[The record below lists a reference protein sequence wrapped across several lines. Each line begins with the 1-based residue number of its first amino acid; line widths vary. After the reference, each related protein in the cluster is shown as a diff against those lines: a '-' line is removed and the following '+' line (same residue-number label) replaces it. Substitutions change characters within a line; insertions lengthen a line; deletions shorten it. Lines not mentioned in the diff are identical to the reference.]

1 MNGSEE
7 FPMTHPVPVTRP
19 VPMTH
24 PVLVTHPVPVTHIS
38 PVPGPTVGTPKF
50 RRGVSSLHT
59 LCRNPGFPTGVYL
72 LLDDFRPQSPLFVS
86 FLTRATPPFFLG
98 RSQARTH

>member
-1 MNGSEE
+1 MNASEE

-38 PVPGPTVGTPKF
+38 PVPGPTVGTPQVPERGQF
-50 RRGVSSLHT
+50 ASHRANSVLFLYYTVRRILKTEGG
-59 LCRNPGFPTGVYL
+59 PEGYVY
-72 LLDDFRPQSPLFVS
+72 RCK
-86 FLTRATPPFFLG
+86 
-98 RSQARTH
+98 